1 MENLNDFFQQK
12 EEVESKKGYK
22 PSKSFILASWA
33 AFASGVAAYLIGLNN
48 STMMLNEKGYYLS
61 VLVLGLFA
69 AISLQKTVR
78 DKNENIPTTNL
89 YFIICWVAMILAISL
104 VGAGLWNAALT
115 KSEKG
120 FYAMSFALSIFASI
134 AVQKN
139 VRDSNA

>member
-1 MENLNDFFQQK
+1 
-12 EEVESKKGYK
+12 
-22 PSKSFILASWA
+22 
-33 AFASGVAAYLIGLNN
+33 
-48 STMMLNEKGYYLS
+48 MMLNEKGYYLS
-61 VLVLGLFA
+61 VLVLGLFS

-120 FYAMSFALSIFASI
+120 FYAMGFALSIFASI